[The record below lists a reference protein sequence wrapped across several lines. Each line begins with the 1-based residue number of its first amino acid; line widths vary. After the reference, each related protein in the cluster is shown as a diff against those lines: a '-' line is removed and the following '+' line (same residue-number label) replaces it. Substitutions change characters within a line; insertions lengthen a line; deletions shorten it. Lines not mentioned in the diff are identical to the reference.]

1 MTFYWWNHWFWITWF
16 STFLLLQQQHQSVIY
31 AMPMSF
37 SSFETISTSLKS
49 ALVQNDNSFQQT
61 NEQQKIATG
70 SKSVPLTFE
79 TSDTDDLHGG
89 ASEIDVEK
97 ISKTNEWLAK
107 PSTKNESSSTADNKP
122 KFVSV
127 KLEKN
132 VNSPIPED
140 IIKSFTLSNVN
151 STNENASSQISTTM
165 PTTVLSSVTA
175 SNAILR

>member
-1 MTFYWWNHWFWITWF
+1 MTFYWWNHWFWITC
-16 STFLLLQQQHQSVIY
+16 TVLLVQQHHQSAIY
-31 AMPMSF
+31 AMPMPASF
-37 SSFETISTSLKS
+37 SSLETISTSLKS

-61 NEQQKIATG
+61 NDQQQKIATG
-70 SKSVPLTFE
+70 SKSAPMTFE
-79 TSDTDDLHGG
+79 TSDMDDLHGG

-97 ISKTNEWLAK
+97 IAKTSEWLIK
-107 PSTKNESSSTADNKP
+107 PSTKNESSNTADNKP
-122 KFVSV
+122 KFVSI

-151 STNENASSQISTTM
+151 STNENISTTM
-165 PTTVLSSVTA
+165 PTTMLSSVTD